1 MKISVALSTTPYD
14 VHIGDGAV
22 RELDAIVTAAATKA
36 RVAVVLTT
44 PSLRL
49 QPWWHLDLSLPTVI
63 IELPDGESAK
73 DMTVVARVC
82 DEMALA
88 HVSRHDVIVA
98 VGGGATTDVAGFIAA
113 VYLRGIAIVHVS
125 TTVAGQ
131 VDAAIGGKTAVNIP
145 AGKNLV
151 GAFHQPK
158 AVICDTQMLATL
170 SERERRGGFG
180 EVAKCWLLERR
191 PLDELSTTSLE
202 QFIAMAVQLKATIVA
217 RDEFELTGE
226 RALLNYGH
234 TLGHAI
240 ERLAL
245 AMDEDLLRHGEA
257 VACGL
262 AFAVRL
268 ARHLGRVTDE
278 EVGYTDAV
286 LAHFGLAGRAP
297 IDFAI
302 DDLVAIMARDKKAH
316 HNLVFVLPG
325 LEGFNSVTVVESDI
339 RAAYDTYLEEVR

>member
-1 MKISVALSTTPYD
+1 VKISVALSANPYD
-14 VHIGDGAV
+14 VHIGDGVV
-22 RELDAIVTAAATKA
+22 RELDAIVTAAAAKA
-36 RVAVVLTT
+36 RVAVVITT
-44 PSLRL
+44 STLRQ
-49 QPWWHLDLSLPTVI
+49 QPWWRLELSLPTLVI
-63 IELPDGESAK
+63 EVPEGESAK
-73 DMTVVARVC
+73 DLAVVASVC
-82 DEMALA
+82 DEMARA

-98 VGGGATTDVAGFIAA
+98 VGGGATTDAAGFIAA

-131 VDAAIGGKTAVNIP
+131 VDAAVGGKTAVNIA

-158 AVICDTQMLATL
+158 AVICDTNMLATL

-180 EVAKCWLLERR
+180 EVAKCWLLEGR
-191 PLDELSTTSLE
+191 PLEELSPTSVE
-202 QFIAMAVQLKATIVA
+202 QFITMAVQLKAAIVA
-217 RDEFELTGE
+217 RDEFELSGE

-245 AMDEDLLRHGEA
+245 AIDDNLLRHGEA

-278 EVGYTDAV
+278 QVRYTDAV

-302 DDLVAIMARDKKAH
+302 DDLLAIMARDKKAH

-325 LEGFNSVTVVESDI
+325 LEGFRSVTVDEGDV
-339 RAAYDTYLEEVR
+339 RAAYGTYLEEVR